1 MHKGFLI
8 WASVFGILGVIL
20 GAFGAHK
27 LYDLAKVYD
36 LADPEKPFT
45 TLLERAYKTGVTY
58 QFYHALALIAVALLY
73 VHIPGSLTQWAGR
86 CFITG
91 VILFSGSLY
100 LITFVKFAKIDFPS
114 IIGILTPIGGVFF
127 IAGWVCLLLAVVK
140 K

>member
-27 LYDLAKVYD
+27 FNELATT
-36 LADPEKPFT
+36 PELKEF
-45 TLLERAYKTGVTY
+45 LDRAYKTGVTY
-58 QFYHALALIAVALLY
+58 QFYHAFALIAVALLY
-73 VHIPGSLTQWAGR
+73 VYIPGSLAQWAGR

-100 LITFVKFAKIDFPS
+100 LMTLVKFAKIDIPS

-127 IAGWVCLLLAVVK
+127 IAGWACLLLAVIK

>member
-8 WASVFGILGVIL
+8 WATVFGILGVIL

-27 LYDLAKVYD
+27 LYDMA
-36 LADPEKPFT
+36 T
-45 TLLERAYKTGVTY
+45 TDAMKTTLERAYKTGITY
-58 QFYHALALIAVALLY
+58 QFYHAFALIAVALLY
-73 VHIPGSLTQWAGR
+73 AHFPGSLTQWAGR
-86 CFITG
+86 CFVTG

-100 LITFVKFAKIDFPS
+100 LLTLKGFGKIDFPS

-127 IAGWVCLLLAVVK
+127 IAGWVCLLLAVIK